1 MDKHEIS
8 GGAKQAGGAVKEAAG
23 KAVGNDRLQAEGA
36 IDKTEGKAEKNYGK
50 VKDAVKDSLD

>member
-36 IDKTEGKAEKNYGK
+36 VDKAEGKAEKNYGK
-50 VKDAVKDSLD
+50 VKDAVKNSLD

>member
-23 KAVGNDRLQAEGA
+23 KAVGNDRLQAEGTV
-36 IDKTEGKAEKNYGK
+36 DKAEGKAEKNYGK